1 MRKLAILIAFTG
13 ASIPASATTLQQL
26 GFAEMAQKSTAIAR
40 VRVIRVSGVLRG
52 ADVYTVY
59 HFETLESLKA
69 PDDSRTTDV
78 AVPGGVAGGI
88 RQVVA
93 GAPSLRVGNEY
104 VLFLWTSRSGLM
116 QIIGLSQGVFSVTPS
131 PVGDA
136 AAGDPLVTRAAA
148 GERML
153 DTAGRPVRDQVL
165 AMKWSEL
172 KSQVR
177 QALRGADVRVVPLAT
192 NVSARNR

>member
-13 ASIPASATTLQQL
+13 ALISASATTLQQL

-40 VRVIRVSGVLRG
+40 VRVIRVCGVLRG
-52 ADVYTVY
+52 TDVYTVY

-69 PDDSRTTDV
+69 TDDSRTTDV

-104 VLFLWTSRSGLM
+104 VLFLWTSRSGLT
-116 QIIGLSQGVFSVTPS
+116 QIIGLSQGGFSV
-131 PVGDA
+131 
-136 AAGDPLVTRAAA
+136 
-148 GERML
+148 
-153 DTAGRPVRDQVL
+153 
-165 AMKWSEL
+165 
-172 KSQVR
+172 
-177 QALRGADVRVVPLAT
+177 AT
-192 NVSARNR
+192 SS

>member
-1 MRKLAILIAFTG
+1 MHIKILSRWYKPFFISLINWVPACFFEERAKPGMRKLAILIAFTG

-69 PDDSRTTDV
+69 PVDGWTADV
-78 AVPGGVAGGI
+78 AVPGGAAGGI

-93 GAPSLRVGNEY
+93 GGPPLRGGNEY
-104 VLFLWTSRSGLM
+104 VLFLWTSRSGLT
-116 QIIGLSQGVFSVTPS
+116 QIIGLSQGGFSV
-131 PVGDA
+131 
-136 AAGDPLVTRAAA
+136 
-148 GERML
+148 
-153 DTAGRPVRDQVL
+153 
-165 AMKWSEL
+165 
-172 KSQVR
+172 
-177 QALRGADVRVVPLAT
+177 AT
-192 NVSARNR
+192 SS

>member
-26 GFAEMAQKSTAIAR
+26 CFAEMAQKSTAIAR

-69 PDDSRTTDV
+69 PVDGWTANVS
-78 AVPGGVAGGI
+78 VPGGAAGGI

-104 VLFLWTSRSGLM
+104 VLFLWTSRSGLT

-165 AMKWSEL
+165 GMKWSEL
-172 KSQVR
+172 KAQVR
-177 QALRGADVRVVPLAT
+177 HALRDTGLRAVSLAA

>member
-1 MRKLAILIAFTG
+1 M
-13 ASIPASATTLQQL
+13 
-26 GFAEMAQKSTAIAR
+26 
-40 VRVIRVSGVLRG
+40 
-52 ADVYTVY
+52 
-59 HFETLESLKA
+59 
-69 PDDSRTTDV
+69 
-78 AVPGGVAGGI
+78 
-88 RQVVA
+88 VA

-104 VLFLWTSRSGLM
+104 VLFLWTSRSGLT